1 VRRLEPWYRFAEAV
15 LRPPIALWFNWRFE
29 GLEHVPTEGPVLIA
43 CNHISYLDPLAH
55 AYMLLKAGRRPRF
68 LAKKELYGNARLRLA
83 LQGMRQ
89 IPVERGSGSSAP
101 VDAAPDTM
109 KTGEAELINPEA
121 TITRNPD
128 FTPMQGRTGVA
139 RLTLASDVPVLPIAV
154 WGSQMVWQRTGLGS
168 LKFGRPI
175 WLNAGAPMDFS
186 EFDDKLDEPKTL
198 RVVTDMVKD
207 ELTRLVND
215 MRSRYPKRWA
225 S

>member
-68 LAKKELYGNARLRLA
+68 LAKKELYGNALLRLA

-101 VDAAPDTM
+101 VDAARDTL
-109 KTGEAELINPEA
+109 KTGEAVLIYPEG

-154 WGSQMVWQRTGLGS
+154 WGSQMVWQRKGLGS

-175 WLNAGAPMDFS
+175 WLKAGAPMDFS

-198 RVVTDMVKD
+198 RVVTDMVMD